1 MPASVGHDSH
11 SEGAGGARSGWEF
24 DISKKENNNDPVR
37 WQKYCGR
44 CFSQLEW
51 WAEATRRHR
60 ELVDPFDESP
70 AFVESPDQRNVQ

>member
-1 MPASVGHDSH
+1 MSAMIHIPMAQEVLDPDGSI
-11 SEGAGGARSGWEF
+11 
-24 DISKKENNNDPVR
+24 DISKKEHNNDPVR

-44 CFSQLEW
+44 CFS
-51 WAEATRRHR
+51 RRHR

>member
-1 MPASVGHDSH
+1 MSAMIHIPRAQEVLDPDGII
-11 SEGAGGARSGWEF
+11 

-37 WQKYCGR
+37 WQNYCGR

-60 ELVDPFDESP
+60 ELADPFDESP
-70 AFVESPDQRNVQ
+70 AFVESPDQRNVP